1 VFGSLLASRYA
12 NQLVDVVGELPDRA
26 ADAVSGS
33 LAGALRVSS
42 EAPGPQGLA
51 LADAAKSA
59 WMDGFR
65 FSLLIAGLVV
75 AVAGLVAWR
84 FLPDQAVD
92 LPLEADLSDDELALV
107 SED

>member
-1 VFGSLLASRYA
+1 MSSTR
-12 NQLVDVVGELPDRA
+12 LPAPA

-33 LAGALRVSS
+33 LAGALRV
-42 EAPGPQGLA
+42 APRRPA
-51 LADAAKSA
+51 RRASPWPDAAKSA

-92 LPLEADLSDDELALV
+92 LPLEADLSEDELALV
-107 SED
+107 AED